1 MPCNAV
7 AEAAIIGISWLV
19 PLSLSLLLSLLAFL
33 GPPLHV
39 FNSFFLVFLFFT
51 NRLILSLTKSFFHLF
66 FYSFFLSLVFFLN
79 SSSLLRFFLCL
90 FVSIFFL
97 LHDYLLAFSSSTFF
111 SIFSSKLF

>member
-7 AEAAIIGISWLV
+7 AEAAIIGISRLV

-33 GPPLHV
+33 APPLHV

-66 FYSFFLSLVFFLN
+66 LFFLFIS
-79 SSSLLRFFLCL
+79 RFF
-90 FVSIFFL
+90 S
-97 LHDYLLAFSSSTFF
+97 
-111 SIFSSKLF
+111 